1 MCGGVDD
8 HPARG
13 ELLHRCDAYDA
24 LTSTWAGL
32 PPLPRFRHGCCGAA
46 ISDKVYAAHCGIRI
60 RTGAM
65 LSSACCLLSYARG
78 CARSCRTALQR
89 GRSHVWRALH
99 GWIDWLRSE
108 ALR

>member
-1 MCGGVDD
+1 MAGGVDD

-46 ISDKVYAAHCGIRI
+46 IADKVYAAHCGI
-60 RTGAM
+60 A
-65 LSSACCLLSYARG
+65 SAQAQCSAPRVACSHMRVA
-78 CARSCRTALQR
+78 AHALA
-89 GRSHVWRALH
+89 ALH
-99 GWIDWLRSE
+99 CSAGGRTCGELFTD
-108 ALR
+108 